1 MPTAPKRNRAAFSR
15 MAFAALAFSLTPLM
29 VAAVSASESPFL
41 FNASIYLGQGVFLCA
56 LFAATNRRAFAS
68 AEARKELGRG
78 LADPRLL
85 LTAAAYANFGLFA
98 LSTRFINVS
107 AATVTFGAWPIFMAL
122 FTARLFRGEKRYRRI
137 SARTLFLILMGMAG
151 FGLAVLSQSGNGAK
165 ALSSGA
171 GWTESAAG
179 SALALGAAGLTALSS
194 YGLRLGADIGFRLS
208 EASPAKNRESLEMA
222 GVLAAVGAASFAAA
236 PLNIAIGFWI
246 GGERAGETVVRGREP
261 GESGRAIRGGGA
273 DGLVQ
278 PSDWSGRQ
286 D

>member
-1 MPTAPKRNRAAFSR
+1 M
-15 MAFAALAFSLTPLM
+15 
-29 VAAVSASESPFL
+29 
-41 FNASIYLGQGVFLCA
+41 
-56 LFAATNRRAFAS
+56 
-68 AEARKELGRG
+68 
-78 LADPRLL
+78 ADPRLL

-98 LSTRFINVS
+98 LSTRFIDVS
-107 AATVTFGAWPIFMAL
+107 AATVIFGAWPIFMAL

-137 SARTLFLILMGMAG
+137 SARTLFLILIGMAG
-151 FGLAVLSQSGNGAK
+151 FGLAVLSQSGSGAK

-179 SALALGAAGLTALSS
+179 SALAQGAAGLTALSS

-246 GGERAGETVVRGREP
+246 GGERAGETMGWGVLSASFLFGF
-261 GESGRAIRGGGA
+261 AA
-273 DGLVQ
+273 DGAGAFAYRRAVLTTDN
-278 PSDWSGRQ
+278 PGINAMAYAAAPLSLI
-286 D
+286 